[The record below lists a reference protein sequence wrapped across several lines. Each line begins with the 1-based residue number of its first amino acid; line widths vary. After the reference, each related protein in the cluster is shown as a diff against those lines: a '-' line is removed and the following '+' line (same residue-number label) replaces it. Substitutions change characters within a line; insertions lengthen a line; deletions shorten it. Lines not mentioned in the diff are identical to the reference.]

1 MKILFVSAEVA
12 PYSKSGGLG
21 DVARALPIALASRG
35 HEVMVVTPRYGSV
48 RQELTPLHRQVRLRF
63 PYAEE
68 VAELY
73 AHHPAE
79 RMQVVFLHH
88 PYFYFRDGLY
98 GDRHGEFGD
107 NARRFA
113 FLAIGALSAAQH
125 LGFAP
130 DVIHLNDWQ
139 CGLGAVA
146 ARRGYAG
153 TPIGQ
158 AGIVFTIHN
167 LAYQGVFKKSVMD
180 DLGLPWDLFRHD
192 QLEYFDAVSF
202 MKAGISHADAITT
215 VSERY
220 AQEIQTTDYGCTL
233 DGMLRSR
240 RDRLFGILNG
250 VDADWNPATDPL
262 IPARFSAD
270 ALEGKAVCKR
280 ELRRAF
286 GLQDRPGNRP
296 LFGLVS
302 RLTGQTGIEL
312 VLQALPVALQHRDI
326 EVVLLGSGEANLE
339 NGLKHLAQRFPGRV
353 GVRIGFDNPLS
364 HLVEAGSDFFLM
376 PSVYEPCGLNQM
388 YSLRYGTLPIV
399 RATGGLDDTVR
410 HFTEPNGNGIKFHD
424 YLQSALLW
432 GIGQALWLWDEPM
445 RLAAV
450 QQLGMREDFSWDRSA
465 TRYERLYR
473 SIAP

>member
-21 DVARALPIALASRG
+21 DVARALPIALAARG

-48 RQELTPLHRQVRLRF
+48 KQELQPLDRRIKLRF

-68 VAELY
+68 QAELY

-79 RMQVVFLHH
+79 RVQVVFLHH
-88 PYFYFRDGLY
+88 PYFFFRSGLY
-98 GDRHGEFGD
+98 GDKHGDFGD
-107 NARRFA
+107 NARRFS
-113 FLAIGALSAAQH
+113 LMSIGALSAAQH

-139 CGLGAVA
+139 TGPGAVA

-153 TPIGQ
+153 TPIGR
-158 AGIVFTIHN
+158 AGVVFTIHN
-167 LAYQGVFKKSVMD
+167 LAYQGVFPKSVID
-180 DLGLPWDLFRHD
+180 DLGFPWDLFTHD
-192 QLEYFDAVSF
+192 KLEYFDAVSF
-202 MKAGISHADAITT
+202 MKAGIAFADAITT

-220 AQEIQTTDYGCTL
+220 AHEIQTPDYGCTL
-233 DGMLRSR
+233 DPMLRER

-250 VDADWNPATDPL
+250 VDPDWNPATDPL
-262 IPARFSAD
+262 IPARFSPD
-270 ALEGKAVCKR
+270 AMEGKAVCKR

-286 GLQDRPGNRP
+286 GLPDRPGDRP

-302 RLTGQTGIEL
+302 RLTGQKGIEL
-312 VLQALPVALQHRDI
+312 VLRTLPVALERDL
-326 EVVLLGSGEANLE
+326 EVVLLGSGEGHLE
-339 NGLKHLAQRFPGRV
+339 NGLRELAARFPGRV

-410 HFTEPNGNGIKFHD
+410 DFREPGGNGIKFND
-424 YLQSALLW
+424 YLPSALLW
-432 GIGQALWLWDEPM
+432 AIGQALALWSQPM
-445 RLAAV
+445 SLAAV
-450 QQLGMREDFSWDRSA
+450 RQVGMREDFSWDRSA
-465 TRYERLYR
+465 AKYERLYR